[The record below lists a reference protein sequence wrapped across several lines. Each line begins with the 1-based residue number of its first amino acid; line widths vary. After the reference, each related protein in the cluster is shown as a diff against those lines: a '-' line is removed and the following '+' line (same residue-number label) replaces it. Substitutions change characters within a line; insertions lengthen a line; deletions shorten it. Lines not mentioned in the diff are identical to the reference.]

1 MTVTTW
7 QHVPVD
13 QPEPLGIST
22 TPQAGEVSNRVVGGV
37 LSHVHGQQVTEGAVY
52 RASENDVVSRPAGM
66 LSSVRNNGGFLTQNV
81 TPDCTVEI
89 PGFGRTS
96 VKVAEQLGYLSRS
109 SDGGYREVS
118 QPGKGEGSPSA
129 QQGIQGGPD
138 EAQQGNPEGTPD
150 EGSEGGPELFGG
162 GYEEDYGEL
171 IKDVPQGVYDSLLA
185 SANAHLTEGLDLS
198 QITEKLAPRLASA
211 MRIEPG
217 KAASM
222 IDEGATLW
230 QVQADMAVERF
241 GADPGDFYEWAQTN
255 RKDALQQAVN
265 GHLFGRSTQ
274 GYRDLVN
281 DYFDNTIPTVE
292 ALKKGGIPVKEHGGQ
307 VTVKLKGHWMSLE
320 SAVKAR
326 LV

>member
-7 QHVPVD
+7 QHVPAD

-22 TPQAGEVSNRVVGGV
+22 QPQQGEVSNRVVGGV
-37 LSHVHGQQVTEGAVY
+37 LSQVHGQQITEQAIY
-52 RASENDVVSRPAGM
+52 RASESDVVSRPAGM
-66 LSSVRNNGGFLTQNV
+66 LSSVRNNGGFLTQNI

-96 VKVAEQLGYLSRS
+96 VKVAEQIGYLSRN
-109 SDGGYREVS
+109 SDGTYREAT
-118 QPGKGEGSPSA
+118 QPGKAEGSPSA
-129 QQGIQGGPD
+129 KQGTQGGPD
-138 EAQQGNPEGTPD
+138 DAQQGSQEGNPEGNQ
-150 EGSEGGPELFGG
+150 EGGPELFGG

-185 SANAHLTEGLDLS
+185 SANAHITEGLDIDA
-198 QITEKLAPRLASA
+198 ITSKLAPRLASS
-211 MRIEPG
+211 MGIEPG
-217 KAASM
+217 KAAAM
-222 IDEGATLW
+222 IDEGAVMW
-230 QVQADMAVERF
+230 QAQADLAVEKF
-241 GADPGDFYEWAQTN
+241 GADPGDFYEWAHTN

-265 GHLFGRSTQ
+265 GHLFGRSTK
-274 GYRDLVN
+274 GYQELVN

-307 VTVKLKGHWMSLE
+307 VSVKLKGHWMSLE

-326 LV
+326 MV